1 MTFST
6 RLNKVN
12 LLLVLALLA
21 ALLVPVMGFAA
32 GQSLAF
38 NELFDSDSA
47 ESARSAPDQG
57 TAIACNCGD
66 PGGGSGG
73 GTGCC

>member
-12 LLLVLALLA
+12 LLLVLALLV

-32 GQSLAF
+32 GQSIAY
-38 NELFDSDSA
+38 NELF
-47 ESARSAPDQG
+47 ESGSTENVHSTLDQG
-57 TAIACNCGD
+57 LAIACVCGD
-66 PGGGSGG
+66 PGGSGPN
-73 GTGCC
+73 GCC

>member
-38 NELFDSDSA
+38 NELFESDSA
-47 ESARSAPDQG
+47 ENARPTSDQG
-57 TAIACNCGD
+57 TAIACACGD
-66 PGGGSGG
+66 PGGTGG
-73 GTGCC
+73 AGCC